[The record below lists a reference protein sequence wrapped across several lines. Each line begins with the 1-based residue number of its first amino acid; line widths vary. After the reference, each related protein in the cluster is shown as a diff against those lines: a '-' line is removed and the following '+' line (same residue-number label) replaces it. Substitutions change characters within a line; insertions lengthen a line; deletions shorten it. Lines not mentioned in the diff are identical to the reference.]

1 MKKLITLFIA
11 LFLFSVG
18 MHGVAQTAA
27 KVWTR
32 HNAKEWFNKKEWLGA
47 LHLQPHKTV
56 NKVEFAR
63 QYQVNKVYWDKAF
76 NFLQEQNLQTLAA
89 GNHPIDGDNVFV
101 IVTQNPTK
109 DYDSTAWES
118 HIKYID
124 LQYVISGEEKIAVH
138 PITKLKITKPY
149 DASKDIVNY
158 SGEGNIYT
166 NVPETFFLFFPSDGH
181 RPNITTGGNKAD
193 KKIIIKIRYAN

>member
-1 MKKLITLFIA
+1 M
-11 LFLFSVG
+11 
-18 MHGVAQTAA
+18 
-27 KVWTR
+27 
-32 HNAKEWFNKKEWLGA
+32 
-47 LHLQPHKTV
+47 
-56 NKVEFAR
+56 
-63 QYQVNKVYWDKAF
+63 
-76 NFLQEQNLQTLAA
+76 
-89 GNHPIDGDNVFV
+89 
-101 IVTQNPTK
+101 VTQNPTK
-109 DYDSTAWES
+109 NYDSTEWES
-118 HIKYID
+118 HKKYID